1 MGYLVTGYHFFFS
14 DPDSVIANQII
25 WYTNLAGAFWD
36 ACFGSLGLVAFTFA
50 HAVLVWATAAICYVG
65 LRARVHGRVRLLIIL
80 ACTVAYV
87 CGARPSPSA
96 CSCSWDTI
104 TWTGPALAC

>member
-14 DPDSVIANQII
+14 DPDSVIANQVI

-50 HAVLVWATAAICYVG
+50 HAVLVWGPPQSAMS
-65 LRARVHGRVRLLIIL
+65 
-80 ACTVAYV
+80 V
-87 CGARPSPSA
+87 CAPG
-96 CSCSWDTI
+96 CMDVYDC
-104 TWTGPALAC
+104 